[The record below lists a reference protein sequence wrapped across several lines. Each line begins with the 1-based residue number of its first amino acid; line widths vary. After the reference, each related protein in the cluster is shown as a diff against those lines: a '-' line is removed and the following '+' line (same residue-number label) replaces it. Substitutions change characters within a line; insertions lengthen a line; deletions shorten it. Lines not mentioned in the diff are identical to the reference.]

1 MTLSAEQLQ
10 LLYYLLPAI
19 FIGFFFGYLLSRAFS
34 KEKYEPKLATL
45 SKKISGKNIK
55 IEQASKQQIHLESH
69 IANQAT
75 QLLSSKKRTEDI
87 QSLTQKF
94 EQTSALLNSEK
105 ETLQSMLIQRED
117 ELDKINEEVDI
128 VKSELMDI
136 QDIADKFKDET
147 LSQKEKIFELQSE
160 MQMLTQGIS
169 KRDSLMSE
177 LEKRNKEQK
186 EEIISNSKE

>member
-55 IEQASKQQIHLESH
+55 IEQASKQQIQLESH

-75 QLLSSKKRTEDI
+75 ELLSSKKIIEN
-87 QSLTQKF
+87 K
-94 EQTSALLNSEK
+94 
-105 ETLQSMLIQRED
+105 
-117 ELDKINEEVDI
+117 
-128 VKSELMDI
+128 
-136 QDIADKFKDET
+136 
-147 LSQKEKIFELQSE
+147 KEKIFELQDE
-160 MQMLTQGIS
+160 MHRLTQGIS
-169 KRDSLMSE
+169 KRDSLMNKFE
-177 LEKRNKEQK
+177 NRNQEQQK
-186 EEIISNSKE
+186 SEIISNSKE